1 MFKRGH
7 YRKRAALGACVLLLL
22 ASLLA
27 GCGGARD
34 QAVEDMDASAGY
46 GYSEDGGEP
55 GLGLVSEEMEYQQ
68 KTADTAASPEGGSG
82 SSDRFR
88 RYGDNVKLVYTAQL
102 NLQTTDYEKAE
113 GDLTSLVESMGGYFE
128 YTHVDRGGYYSDGT
142 RIYGN
147 YTVRIPA
154 DKYESFLA
162 SVGETCHVVSLD
174 RSVSDI
180 GMDYFDTETRLNT
193 LRTKMERLTELL
205 ERAEAMSDII
215 ELENSIANTQYEIDW
230 HTSTL
235 NRYDSLV
242 GYSTVN
248 ISLEQVARLSGGVD
262 DQEGFFPSLLR
273 SLKEGLGHFADSIET
288 VALWIAYNL
297 VSLAILAVLLLLSVK
312 WYRKRMPGR
321 QLSLPGWMQ
330 SRKQRTMSE
339 ARKDGDQQ
347 GKEQ

>member
-1 MFKRGH
+1 MFKRDR
-7 YRKRAALGACVLLLL
+7 YKKRAALGICVLLLL
-22 ASLLA
+22 SALMA
-27 GCGGARD
+27 GCGGAQD

-46 GYSEDGGEP
+46 GYSTDGAMP

-82 SSDRFR
+82 GSSTLR

-113 GDLTSLVESMGGYFE
+113 GDLTSLVESMDGYFE

-142 RIYGN
+142 HIYGN

-154 DKYESFLA
+154 EKYESFLA

-248 ISLEQVARLSGGVD
+248 IALEQVARLSGGLD

-288 VALWIAYNL
+288 VVLWIAYNL
-297 VSLAILAVLLLLSVK
+297 AALAILAVLLILGVK
-312 WYRKRMPGR
+312 WYRRHMPGR
-321 QLSLPGWMQ
+321 QLSLRGWMQ
-330 SRKQRTMSE
+330 SRKNPKTPE
-339 ARKDGDQQ
+339 AREAADQQ
-347 GKEQ
+347 KEEQ